1 MKNSRE
7 DYASP
12 SEWLAELKQDKAWL
26 TQLHRL
32 QSASVA
38 EMSAYREDAVGRI
51 LKSLT
56 FFYWNLFKHA
66 EPAVEEVWGTKLS
79 LPMLKMQ
86 TICVLTIEWIEKH
99 SKLQS
104 GNELP
109 EQLAS
114 EEAKKYWRRLQKAGF
129 VDINNKL
136 LTATTRQ
143 QAMYI
148 AEVFAERMNIKS
160 KWKTFQQFWGINNL
174 AQEKNKF
181 LETGKLPSRSN
192 EIDTIF
198 EE

>member
-51 LKSLT
+51 LKS
-56 FFYWNLFKHA
+56 
-66 EPAVEEVWGTKLS
+66 AVEEVWGTKLS